1 MVSSPTP
8 DPALSPAGSAA
19 ADFAVV
25 PDPSPELLARAAGV
39 RRAAAGL
46 ALSRDGERRGA
57 LQAMAEALAADA
69 ETILAANRADLEAAA
84 ADGLAAPLIARLKLD
99 RSKLEA
105 AIEGVR
111 QVAGL
116 EDPLGRRQLH
126 CELDTG
132 LVLERLSVPLG
143 VVGVIFEARPDA
155 LIQIAS
161 LAIRSG
167 NGALLK
173 GGREAARSCS
183 AIHASLQRGLATSAV
198 DPAALALLT
207 SRQESLALLKLDG
220 LVDLIIPR
228 GSNALVRFIQD
239 HTRIPVLGH
248 ADGICHL
255 YVDAAADLEQ
265 ALRLALDS
273 KTQYPAA
280 CNAIETL
287 LVHRAVAGDFLGRA
301 VAAFAAAGV
310 ELRGDPAACALG
322 VTLAATDDDW
332 ATEYSDLIL
341 SVRVVD
347 DLEQALEHIRR
358 YGSRHT
364 DAICTTDPL
373 AADRFLA
380 AVDSA
385 GVYLN
390 CSTRFADGFRYGFG
404 AEVGIS
410 TQTLPPRGPVGLE
423 GLVTYRYLLRGEGHI
438 AADYASGARAFT
450 HRALPL

>member
-1 MVSSPTP
+1 MTDSACSATP
-8 DPALSPAGSAA
+8 STAPAVPEPSADLLLRAA
-19 ADFAVV
+19 A
-25 PDPSPELLARAAGV
+25 V
-39 RRAAAGL
+39 RRAAM
-46 ALSRDGERRGA
+46 ALGQCSDAERCA
-57 LQAMAEALAADA
+57 AVQAMARALEEDAAA
-69 ETILAANRADLEAAA
+69 ILTANRADLEAAETE
-84 ADGLAAPLIARLKLD
+84 GLAPALVARLRLDAAKLGG
-99 RSKLEA
+99 

-111 QVAGL
+111 QVAAL
-116 EDPLGRRQLH
+116 PDPVGRRQLH
-126 CELDTG
+126 TELDAG

-143 VVGVIFEARPDA
+143 VLGVIFEARPDA
-155 LIQIAS
+155 VMQIAS

-173 GGREAARSCS
+173 GGREATRSCS
-183 AIHASLQRGLATSAV
+183 AILAALQRGLAVSAV
-198 DPAALALLT
+198 APDCLELLT
-207 SRQESLALLKLDG
+207 SRQESLALLRLDG

-239 HTRIPVLGH
+239 NTRIPVLGH

-255 YVDAAADLEQ
+255 FVDRAADLPQ
-265 ALRLALDS
+265 ALAIALDS

-287 LVHRAVAGDFLGRA
+287 LVHRE
-301 VAAFAAAGV
+301 VAAAFLAAAIPAFQAAGV
-310 ELRGDPAACALG
+310 ELRGDATAQALG
-322 VTLAATDDDW
+322 VALPAGDEDW
-332 ATEYSDLIL
+332 RTEYSDLVL
-341 SVRVVD
+341 SVKVVG
-347 DLEQALEHIRR
+347 DLEEALAHIAT

-364 DAICTTDPL
+364 DAIATTD
-373 AADRFLA
+373 AATADRFLA

-423 GLVTYRYLLRGEGHI
+423 GLVTYRYRLRGEGHI
-438 AADYASGARAFT
+438 ASDYASGARRFS
-450 HRALPL
+450 HRPLPL